1 MNVRG
6 VSGIIPKC
14 YPNYS
19 CFPKKTDKKSRTKKS
34 QGDESESQSVT
45 SNLATT
51 LRNRYSSSDYA
62 RVRERPRPLP
72 NPADEWDE
80 NGDLTDKRR

>member
-1 MNVRG
+1 MCKDSVRLYQNV
-6 VSGIIPKC
+6 VLITLV
-14 YPNYS
+14 YQ
-19 CFPKKTDKKSRTKKS
+19 KTGKKSRTKKS
-34 QGDESESQSVT
+34 KGDESESRSLT

-51 LRNRYSSSDYA
+51 LRNRYSSSDYD